1 MRRAGKPAGLFA
13 SGDGNKHAP
22 RPSSRASGDGGGH
35 LATLPKAVIADIIA
49 LLDGPSVAKL
59 GMTCR
64 RMSDTTRPSGIWRAL
79 ARAQEPHSSLVREDL
94 VTRDFTWRHL
104 YAWRRHV
111 LRHCDGGVDRVAVA
125 DQKRVLTCDP
135 VAGGGRSYVVHET
148 PSPNTLVPSLLTWSP
163 RGELLA
169 VVQDAP
175 EGCKVLLAAPP
186 VTLRERNLFK
196 RKEAP
201 DDAFFH
207 RAGGAERMGDED
219 STAAGYC
226 VNASAF
232 EIENPDFSEDG
243 ESVEGGAGARGTLF
257 PYENLGA
264 KDDDDAGATRRRAT
278 ANESRPLRRSV
289 LRRKNVSRLASLN
302 ELTLPVSNPVFL
314 AFAPCGTRLAVM
326 SVQRRGREIALH
338 ELDCAVAL
346 FALYGNAN
354 AAVRNDRAHFS
365 TEAREAVRLLKAS
378 RELSFCYG
386 PRTRD
391 VLALL
396 DGARV
401 ARLAP
406 KPLRAAPAEEED
418 TALLG
423 LSAGEGRFRDDSPT
437 TSVGTRPQVSGRG
450 GVRRWLFPER
460 ARNAR
465 EEKAKSGAGGKRR
478 RDAPGG
484 FDNEFGPELE
494 GDEREVSSAAN
505 SLWWR
510 VTTDLAHDRYR
521 AGAEKLSRGLS
532 WCAAAVFGQ
541 SAGAGGSR
549 GGRRRR
555 DRPGPS
561 LWPFGGDGRAI
572 KRARLTHRRARGGQ
586 TDPSSRDD
594 GRGSGGE
601 MVMGCDGQTGPVPS
615 RRRVRVED
623 PEPVTSADAETVAGA
638 ARHDALHDAQVE
650 GLLHIVQWIK
660 PAAPPPPGS
669 GSDGKRKQAAP
680 SPDPNPDGFWLV
692 PASFAD
698 AVPPSTHL
706 ALLPARATPG
716 PAELRGTSEERAEA
730 KRRVMLGLDV
740 PDRLAGALAGCSAD
754 FASRYDD
761 AAAVAAA
768 VAARDARRAFDASRL
783 RSRVACEL
791 APPTTYQEL
800 HAVVPVVA
808 SAAPGGGIVCWSD
821 DVALWARR
829 ATGAERKFGVTNSA
843 EKTKPMAVID
853 LQTCGF
859 GADAVSSDASPPAHA
874 DAVGGNPVLH
884 HVAAM
889 QWSASGQRLLV
900 LLVVHIATAA
910 HVVAKYRW
918 LVWDPP
924 REWLEEEPGVDEDSD
939 TVGVITMGRWHVP
952 SASFTNDCL
961 SIFEQYTQTNSMWN
975 PNENAVAYP
984 VRRDAAAG
992 EDGVA
997 ADEIEIQ
1004 HFPQTHLWRRPSRDD
1019 LNAIGIRQT
1028 LDPSR
1033 CLPFAVAPSPAPI
1046 VVCEGSFCAWSPR

>member
-1 MRRAGKPAGLFA
+1 MGRAGKPAGLFA
-13 SGDGNKHAP
+13 SPRDEIKRAP
-22 RPSSRASGDGGGH
+22 HSSGDGGGR
-35 LATLPKAVIADIIA
+35 LATLPKAVIVDIVA

-64 RMSDTTRPSGIWRAL
+64 RMRDTTRPSGIWRAL

-94 VTRDFTWRHL
+94 VTMDFTWRHL

-111 LRHCDGGVDRVAVA
+111 LRHCDGGVDRIAVA
-125 DQKRVLTCDP
+125 DHHRVLTCDP

-148 PSPNTLVPSLLTWSP
+148 PSPVTLVPSLLTWSP

-175 EGCKVLLAAPP
+175 EGCKVLLAAPT
-186 VTLRERNLFK
+186 VMLRERNLAK
-196 RKEAP
+196 NGAERAEA
-201 DDAFFH
+201 AEAL
-207 RAGGAERMGDED
+207 AGGFRARERMGDED

-226 VNASAF
+226 VDASAF
-232 EIENPDFSEDG
+232 ERDVSEDG
-243 ESVEGGAGARGTLF
+243 ESVEKRIAAPASNRARRTQT
-257 PYENLGA
+257 NA
-264 KDDDDAGATRRRAT
+264 RR
-278 ANESRPLRRSV
+278 N
-289 LRRKNVSRLASLN
+289 KRLASLN
-302 ELTLPVSNPVFL
+302 ELTLPVANPVFL

-346 FALYGNAN
+346 FALYGNAD
-354 AAVRNDRAHFS
+354 AAVRDDRAHFS
-365 TEAREAVRLLKAS
+365 DEARETVRLLKAS

-406 KPLRAAPAEEED
+406 KPLRAALEEE
-418 TALLG
+418 
-423 LSAGEGRFRDDSPT
+423 EGDGNDDGAFRDDSPT
-437 TSVGTRPQVSGRG
+437 TSVGTRPQPSGR
-450 GVRRWLFPER
+450 RRARWLFPPSTRRRGDEKTKPTKP
-460 ARNAR
+460 NAR
-465 EEKAKSGAGGKRR
+465 GASPLA
-478 RDAPGG
+478 DEIFAA
-484 FDNEFGPELE
+484 ELE

-510 VTTDLAHDRYR
+510 VTADLAHDRYR
-521 AGAEKLSRGLS
+521 AGAETLSRGLS
-532 WCAAAVFGQ
+532 WCAAAAFGW
-541 SAGAGGSR
+541 SAGQTASGSAGGARARSGAR
-549 GGRRRR
+549 VRRR
-555 DRPGPS
+555 PGTGRS

-572 KRARLTHRRARGGQ
+572 KRARLTGRRKPGAS
-586 TDPSSRDD
+586 DPASGNDD
-594 GRGSGGE
+594 GGGAGGE
-601 MVMGCDGQTGPVPS
+601 TVTGRAGETGPVPS
-615 RRRVRVED
+615 RRRVRMEA
-623 PEPVTSADAETVAGA
+623 PEPVAAADAVAGAGA
-638 ARHDALHDAQVE
+638 ARHDALHDAQVQ
-650 GLLHIVQWIK
+650 GLLNIVQWIK
-660 PAAPPPPGS
+660 PAAPPPPG
-669 GSDGKRKQAAP
+669 AAP
-680 SPDPNPDGFWLV
+680 SGSSARRVPPRDPNPDGFWLV

-706 ALLPARATPG
+706 ALLPASATPG
-716 PAELRGTSEERAEA
+716 PAELRGTPAERAEA
-730 KRRVMLGLDV
+730 KRRAMLGLAV

-754 FASRYDD
+754 FASKYAG

-768 VAARDARRAFDASRL
+768 VAADDARRAFDAPRL
-783 RSRVACEL
+783 RARVACEL

-808 SAAPGGGIVCWSD
+808 SAAPGGGVVCWSD
-821 DVALWARR
+821 DFALWARR
-829 ATGAERKFGVTNSA
+829 GVGADGGEARA
-843 EKTKPMAVID
+843 PAAVID

-859 GADAVSSDASPPAHA
+859 GADAVSPDAQPPAHA
-874 DAVGGNPVLH
+874 DAVGGTPVLH

-889 QWSASGQRLLV
+889 QWSASGQRLLA
-900 LLVVHIATAA
+900 LLVVHVATAQ

-924 REWLEEEPGVDEDSD
+924 STWLNAGDGSSTNTNDGSFEND
-939 TVGVITMGRWHVP
+939 VGVITMGRWHVP
-952 SASFTNDCL
+952 SAAFTNDCL

-975 PNENAVAYP
+975 PNEDAVAYP

-992 EDGVA
+992 EDGVV

-1004 HFPQTHLWRRPSRDD
+1004 HFPQTHARRYGLENDRLDRV
-1019 LNAIGIRQT
+1019 GVRQT
-1028 LDPSR
+1028 EDPDR
-1033 CLPFAVAPSPAPI
+1033 CLPFVLAPAPAPV

>member
-22 RPSSRASGDGGGH
+22 HPSSRASGDGGGR
-35 LATLPKAVIADIIA
+35 LATLPKGVIADIIA

-64 RMSDTTRPSGIWRAL
+64 RMRDTTRPSGIWRAL

-125 DQKRVLTCDP
+125 DHHRVLTCDP

-148 PSPNTLVPSLLTWSP
+148 PSPVTLVPSLLTWSP

-186 VTLRERNLFK
+186 VTLRERNLVK
-196 RKEAP
+196 RKDA
-201 DDAFFH
+201 DDAEKNQNDDAY
-207 RAGGAERMGDED
+207 RGGGAERMGDED

-232 EIENPDFSEDG
+232 EILTPEPSEDG
-243 ESVEGGAGARGTLF
+243 ESVEGGAGAQTLF
-257 PYENLGA
+257 PYGDGA
-264 KDDDDAGATRRRAT
+264 KDDFFDDAVFVARRR
-278 ANESRPLRRSV
+278 RPLKK
-289 LRRKNVSRLASLN
+289 RRKNVSRMRLASLN
-302 ELTLPVSNPVFL
+302 ELTLQSVSNPVFL

-346 FALYGNAN
+346 FALYGNAD
-354 AAVRNDRAHFS
+354 AAVRNDRACFS
-365 TEAREAVRLLKAS
+365 DEARETVRLLKAS

-418 TALLG
+418 DDAG
-423 LSAGEGRFRDDSPT
+423 LSAGEGPFRDDSPT
-437 TSVGTRPQVSGRG
+437 TSVGTRHQPSGRG

-460 ARNAR
+460 SRR
-465 EEKAKSGAGGKRR
+465 GEEKARGAGTGAGAGGKRR

-484 FDNEFGPELE
+484 FDNVMPELE
-494 GDEREVSSAAN
+494 GDEREVSSAAH

-541 SAGAGGSR
+541 SAGAGSSR
-549 GGRRRR
+549 GSRRRR

-601 MVMGCDGQTGPVPS
+601 MVMGCAGETGPVPS

-623 PEPVTSADAETVAGA
+623 PEPVTSADLETVVGA

-669 GSDGKRKQAAP
+669 GVKQKP

-716 PAELRGTSEERAEA
+716 PAELRGNSEERAEA

-761 AAAVAAA
+761 AAAVAGA

-808 SAAPGGGIVCWSD
+808 SASPGGGIVCWSD

-829 ATGAERKFGVTNSA
+829 AAGAERAFGVASSA
-843 EKTKPMAVID
+843 EKTRPMAVID

-889 QWSASGQRLLV
+889 QWSASGRRLLV

-924 REWLEEEPGVDEDSD
+924 RSWLEEEKEDED

-975 PNENAVAYP
+975 PNEDAVAYP

-1004 HFPQTHLWRRPSRDD
+1004 HFPQTHAWRRPSLPDD
-1019 LNAIGIRQT
+1019 LRAMGIRQT
-1028 LDPSR
+1028 ADPSR
-1033 CLPFAVAPSPAPI
+1033 CLPFAVAPAPAPI

>member
-1 MRRAGKPAGLFA
+1 MGRAGKPAGLFA
-13 SGDGNKHAP
+13 SPRDEIKRAP
-22 RPSSRASGDGGGH
+22 HSSGDGGGR
-35 LATLPKAVIADIIA
+35 LATLPKAVIADIVA

-59 GMTCR
+59 GLTCR
-64 RMSDTTRPSGIWRAL
+64 RMRDTTRPSGIWRAL

-111 LRHCDGGVDRVAVA
+111 LRHCDGGVDRIAVA
-125 DQKRVLTCDP
+125 DHHRVLTCDP

-148 PSPNTLVPSLLTWSP
+148 PSPVTLVPSLLTWSP

-175 EGCKVLLAAPP
+175 EGCKVLLAAPT
-186 VTLRERNLFK
+186 VMLRERNLAK
-196 RKEAP
+196 NGAERAEA
-201 DDAFFH
+201 AEAL
-207 RAGGAERMGDED
+207 AGGFRARERMGDED

-226 VNASAF
+226 VDASAF
-232 EIENPDFSEDG
+232 ERDVSEDG
-243 ESVEGGAGARGTLF
+243 ESVEKRIAAPASNRARR
-257 PYENLGA
+257 
-264 KDDDDAGATRRRAT
+264 TRANARR
-278 ANESRPLRRSV
+278 N
-289 LRRKNVSRLASLN
+289 KRLASLN
-302 ELTLPVSNPVFL
+302 ELTLPVANPVFL

-346 FALYGNAN
+346 FALYGNAD
-354 AAVRNDRAHFS
+354 AAVRDDRAHFS
-365 TEAREAVRLLKAS
+365 DEARETVRLLKAS

-406 KPLRAAPAEEED
+406 KPLRAALEEEEED
-418 TALLG
+418 RSHL
-423 LSAGEGRFRDDSPT
+423 RDDSPT
-437 TSVGTRPQVSGRG
+437 TSVGTRPQPSGR
-450 GVRRWLFPER
+450 RRARWLFPPSTRRRGDEKTKTTKP
-460 ARNAR
+460 NAR
-465 EEKAKSGAGGKRR
+465 GASPLA
-478 RDAPGG
+478 DEIFAA
-484 FDNEFGPELE
+484 ELE

-510 VTTDLAHDRYR
+510 VTADLAHDRYR
-521 AGAEKLSRGLS
+521 AGAETLSRGLS
-532 WCAAAVFGQ
+532 WCAAAAFGW
-541 SAGAGGSR
+541 SAGQTASGSAGGARARSGAR
-549 GGRRRR
+549 VRRR
-555 DRPGPS
+555 PGTGRS

-572 KRARLTHRRARGGQ
+572 KRARLTGRRKPGAS
-586 TDPSSRDD
+586 DPASGNDD
-594 GRGSGGE
+594 GAGAGGE
-601 MVMGCDGQTGPVPS
+601 TVTGRAGETGPVPS
-615 RRRVRVED
+615 RRRVRMEA
-623 PEPVTSADAETVAGA
+623 PEPVAAADAGAGGA
-638 ARHDALHDAQVE
+638 GGARHDALHDAQVE

-783 RSRVACEL
+783 KSRVACEL

-829 ATGAERKFGVTNSA
+829 APGAERKFGVTNSA

-1033 CLPFAVAPSPAPI
+1033 CLPFALAPAPKPI

>member
-1 MRRAGKPAGLFA
+1 MGRAGKPAAGKPAGLFA
-13 SGDGNKHAP
+13 SP
-22 RPSSRASGDGGGH
+22 RDEITIHKPHSSGDGGGR
-35 LATLPKAVIADIIA
+35 LATLPKAVIADIVS

-64 RMSDTTRPSGIWRAL
+64 RMRDTTRPSGIWRAL

-111 LRHCDGGVDRVAVA
+111 LRHCDGGVDRIAVA
-125 DQKRVLTCDP
+125 DHHRVLTCDP

-148 PSPNTLVPSLLTWSP
+148 PSPVTLVPSLLTWSP

-175 EGCKVLLAAPP
+175 EGCKVLLAAPT
-186 VTLRERNLFK
+186 VMLRERNLAK
-196 RKEAP
+196 NGAERAEA
-201 DDAFFH
+201 AEAL
-207 RAGGAERMGDED
+207 AGGFRARERMGDED

-226 VNASAF
+226 VDASAF
-232 EIENPDFSEDG
+232 EHDVSDDG
-243 ESVEGGAGARGTLF
+243 ESVEKRIAAPASNRARWTQT
-257 PYENLGA
+257 NA
-264 KDDDDAGATRRRAT
+264 RR
-278 ANESRPLRRSV
+278 N
-289 LRRKNVSRLASLN
+289 KRLASLN
-302 ELTLPVSNPVFL
+302 ELTLPVANPVFL

-346 FALYGNAN
+346 FALYGNAD
-354 AAVRNDRAHFS
+354 AAVRDDRAHFS
-365 TEAREAVRLLKAS
+365 DEARETVRLLKAS

-406 KPLRAAPAEEED
+406 KPLRAAPEEEEED
-418 TALLG
+418 GNDDGA
-423 LSAGEGRFRDDSPT
+423 FRDDSPT
-437 TSVGTRPQVSGRG
+437 TSVGTRPQPSGR
-450 GVRRWLFPER
+450 RRARWLFPPSTRRRKNKNDEKTKTKT
-460 ARNAR
+460 NAR
-465 EEKAKSGAGGKRR
+465 
-478 RDAPGG
+478 
-484 FDNEFGPELE
+484 GPSPLADEIFAAELE

-510 VTTDLAHDRYR
+510 VTADLAHDRYR
-521 AGAEKLSRGLS
+521 AGAETLSRGLS
-532 WCAAAVFGQ
+532 WCAAAAFGW
-541 SAGAGGSR
+541 SAGQTAFGSAGGARARSGAR
-549 GGRRRR
+549 VRRR
-555 DRPGPS
+555 PGTGRS

-572 KRARLTHRRARGGQ
+572 KRARLTHRRKPGGGAGG
-586 TDPSSRDD
+586 DRASGKDD
-594 GRGSGGE
+594 GGGAGGE
-601 MVMGCDGQTGPVPS
+601 TVAGRAGETGPVPS
-615 RRRVRVED
+615 RRRVRMEA
-623 PEPVTSADAETVAGA
+623 PEPVAAADAVAGASA
-638 ARHDALHDAQVE
+638 ARHDALHDAQVQ
-650 GLLHIVQWIK
+650 GLLNIVQWIK
-660 PAAPPPPGS
+660 PAAPPPPG
-669 GSDGKRKQAAP
+669 AAP
-680 SPDPNPDGFWLV
+680 FGGTKWRVPPPRDPNPDGFWLV

-706 ALLPARATPG
+706 ALVPASATPG
-716 PAELRGTSEERAEA
+716 PAELRGTPAERAEA
-730 KRRVMLGLDV
+730 KRRAMLGLAV

-754 FASRYDD
+754 FASKYAD

-768 VAARDARRAFDASRL
+768 VAADDARRAFDAPRL
-783 RSRVACEL
+783 RARVACEL

-808 SAAPGGGIVCWSD
+808 SAAPGGGVVCWSD
-821 DVALWARR
+821 DFALWARR
-829 ATGAERKFGVTNSA
+829 GVGADGGEARAPK
-843 EKTKPMAVID
+843 AVID

-859 GADAVSSDASPPAHA
+859 GADAVSPDAQPPAHA
-874 DAVGGNPVLH
+874 DAVGGTPVLH

-889 QWSASGQRLLV
+889 QWSASGQRLLA
-900 LLVVHIATAA
+900 LLVVHVATAQ

-924 REWLEEEPGVDEDSD
+924 RTWLNAGDSSTNSSTNVVREPFEND
-939 TVGVITMGRWHVP
+939 VGVITMGRWHVP
-952 SASFTNDCL
+952 SAAFTNDCL

-975 PNENAVAYP
+975 PNEDAVAYP

-992 EDGVA
+992 EDGVV

-1004 HFPQTHLWRRPSRDD
+1004 HFPQTHARRYGLENDR
-1019 LNAIGIRQT
+1019 LHRVGVRQT
-1028 LDPSR
+1028 EDPDR
-1033 CLPFAVAPSPAPI
+1033 CLPFTLAPAPAPV